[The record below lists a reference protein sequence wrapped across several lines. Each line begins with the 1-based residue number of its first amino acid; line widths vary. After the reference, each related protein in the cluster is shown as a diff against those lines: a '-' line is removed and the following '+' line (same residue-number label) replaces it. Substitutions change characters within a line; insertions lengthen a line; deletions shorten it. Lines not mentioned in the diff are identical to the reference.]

1 MGRRELLRIQA
12 EIEIHFKNFEQ
23 FYKEYAK
30 NISKGGIFIKSNNP
44 LPPQTIIEIKIFL
57 PDDENPMDVV
67 GEVVHIIEPEIAQ
80 QRGWDPG
87 MGVHFVDC
95 EEAMFKRLEK
105 YIDDQSKDKPAA
117 KVDRRR
123 HQRSTTRMKVK
134 FPDLT
139 TLLENYAKDISHGGI
154 FIPTTDPKPVGVA
167 ITLTLVHPESGEEV
181 EINGEVVRVV
191 TEKEAKEHKDR
202 KLVPGMGVKFINIE
216 SSQQMA
222 LEEFLAVE
230 YPLDPKEES

>member
-1 MGRRELLRIQA
+1 MGRRELLRIEA

-57 PDDENPMDVV
+57 PDDKEPLDVV

-87 MGVHFVDC
+87 MGVHFVDYD
-95 EEAMFKRLEK
+95 EEMFKRLEK
-105 YIDDQSKDKPAA
+105 YIDSQADEKPQA

-123 HQRSTTRMKVK
+123 HQRTTTRMKVK

-139 TLLENYAKDISHGGI
+139 TLLENYAKDISQGGI
-154 FIPTTDPKPVGVA
+154 FIPTTDPKPVGVT
-167 ITLTLVHPESGEEV
+167 ITLTLVHPENGEEV

-202 KLVPGMGVKFINIE
+202 KLVPGMGIKFVNLE
-216 SSQQMA
+216 HDQQLS
-222 LEEFLAVE
+222 LEQFLAVE
-230 YPLDPKEES
+230 YPLDSKTES